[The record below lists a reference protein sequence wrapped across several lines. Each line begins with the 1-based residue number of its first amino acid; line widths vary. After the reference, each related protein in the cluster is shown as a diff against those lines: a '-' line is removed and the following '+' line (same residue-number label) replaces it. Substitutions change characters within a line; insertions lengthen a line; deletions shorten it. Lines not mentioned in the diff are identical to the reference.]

1 MTQRSQIDTGNLV
14 SEDNRIIKRLK
25 IVGLGGTLR
34 AGSSTERAVAQV
46 LAVTEAMGAEIQLI
60 AGPKLEMPFY
70 NPATENRTREALE
83 LVEALRGADG
93 IVIGSPGYHGSVSGL
108 IKNALDYA
116 EDMSGDERAYFDGRA
131 VGLLASGAGMAG
143 AMTTLGALR
152 DIGHALRGF
161 VTPFGYA
168 FNSADRSGTTLA
180 SGERQVKLL
189 GEQIFELARQLSS

>member
-1 MTQRSQIDTGNLV
+1 MVQAFRTG
-14 SEDNRIIKRLK
+14 SEDSRITKRIK

-46 LAVTEAMGAEIQLI
+46 LTYAEAMGAETELV
-60 AGPKLEMPFY
+60 AGPELDMPFY
-70 NPATENRTREALE
+70 NPATEVRTPAAVKLI
-83 LVEALRGADG
+83 EALRGADG

-108 IKNALDYA
+108 IKNALDYV
-116 EDMSGDERAYFDGRA
+116 EDMSGDGRVYFDGRA
-131 VGLLASGAGMAG
+131 VGLIASGAGMAG

-168 FNSADRSGTTLA
+168 FSSIDQSELALA
-180 SGERQVKLL
+180 SGDRQMKLL
-189 GEQIFELARQLSS
+189 AEQTFELAKRLAG